1 MMSREVTPRD
11 LAVLGGFALMLV
23 VGSYAYIRH
32 ATAPPA
38 PQGQRPS
45 AVARPLERTTETS
58 PAKTTSTDIAQ
69 APIAHASASPAAV
82 PQRDYRL
89 IAERNIFQLPTQ
101 GQPASSSSRSSAP
114 ARPSRPTAPPP
125 SPRGLGAPPPL
136 PPAPPPLPAAPPPAT
151 APTTPASRPAN
162 LTATSIAR
170 LGDDTYVLLE
180 NPQTRDTAWVR
191 IGESAFGYQVVNAG
205 DNYVEVRQG
214 DIAYRIA
221 LGEGKQERKIMATG
235 TPSATGAPPQA
246 SVGASVS
253 GPAPAGGP
261 PQFQSQGRGGWRGNP
276 TEWVTRVA
284 ERWNQLPEFVRNRIL
299 ERVRENWNQLTP
311 EQQQQVR
318 QALQSAGANISLP

>member
-1 MMSREVTPRD
+1 MMSREVTLRD

-23 VGSYAYIRH
+23 LGSYAYVRH

-38 PQGQRPS
+38 PQGQRSS

-58 PAKTTSTDIAQ
+58 ADIVQ
-69 APIAHASASPAAV
+69 APIAHTSASPAAL
-82 PQRDYRL
+82 PRRDYRL

-101 GQPASSSSRSSAP
+101 KQAASSPSRSPVP
-114 ARPSRPTAPPP
+114 ARPSRPTAPSP

-136 PPAPPPLPAAPPPAT
+136 PPAPPPLPVANSPAT

-170 LGDDTYVLLE
+170 LSDDTYVLLE

-214 DIAYRIA
+214 DIAYRIT

-235 TPSATGAPPQA
+235 TPSTTGAPPQA
-246 SVGASVS
+246 SVGAPVS
-253 GPAPAGGP
+253 GSAPAVSP
-261 PQFQSQGRGGWRGNP
+261 PQFQSQGRSGWRGNP
-276 TEWVTRVA
+276 TEWVMRVA